1 LRFIALLPL
10 AALGGCAGYAAD
22 YLKDKET
29 LVAPGFARYGMT
41 SEQNACV
48 TGRLKTA
55 LSVWQMRQLGDL
67 AGRAVPGGQNARTFT
82 PHDLRSVAGLVKDQK
97 VGIETGRALDACGI
111 STTVAAIEP
120 APEAPA
126 ADPATPETA
135 PTASA
140 PAAATAPPVSP
151 PLWVNLG
158 TAASGQAISVDAASL
173 ENQPG
178 WRQGW
183 FRLANPGEAGPGAL
197 SYRLRVD
204 CVAGSIFASGGR
216 KYGTNGA
223 ITEQK
228 DYPAPEGPLAIESGT
243 VMEIA
248 YRALCS

>member
-1 LRFIALLPL
+1 MRLIALTPL
-10 AALGGCAGYAAD
+10 ALLAGCAGYAAD
-22 YLKDKET
+22 YLKDKES

-41 SEQNACV
+41 SEQTACV
-48 TGRLKTA
+48 TGRLKGA

-67 AGRAVPGGQNARTFT
+67 AARAVPGGQNARAFT
-82 PHDLRSVAGLVKDQK
+82 PQDLRTVAGLVKDPK
-97 VGIETGRALDACGI
+97 VGVETGRALDACNV
-111 STTVAAIEP
+111 TVVVAAAEP
-120 APEAPA
+120 VPETPAATDPAAPETPA
-126 ADPATPETA
+126 STPAV
-135 PTASA
+135 
-140 PAAATAPPVSP
+140 PVASP

-216 KYGTNGA
+216 KYGPNGA
-223 ITEQK
+223 VTEQK
-228 DYPAPEGPLAIESGT
+228 DYPSPEGPLAIETGT